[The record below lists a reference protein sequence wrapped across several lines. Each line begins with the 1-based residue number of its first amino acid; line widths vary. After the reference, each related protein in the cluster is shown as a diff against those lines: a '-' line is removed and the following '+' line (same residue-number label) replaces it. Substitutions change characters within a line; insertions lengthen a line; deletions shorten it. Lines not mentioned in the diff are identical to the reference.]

1 MIERA
6 VFRPIY
12 CPVCGRFLLKA
23 KDESEVVVHCEKCNS
38 DIIATVRTGI
48 IATMEDRRDKL
59 PIRNGAVSVSVVKDK
74 FGKENGKRRGKETCL
89 NTKAM

>member
-1 MIERA
+1 MIERV

-59 PIRNGAVSVSVVKDK
+59 PIRNGAVSISVVKDK
-74 FGKENGKRRGKETCL
+74 SQENEKRRGKEICL

>member
-38 DIIATVRTGI
+38 DIITTVRTGI

-74 FGKENGKRRGKETCL
+74 SQENEKRRGKEICL

>member
-6 VFRPIY
+6 IFRPIY

-59 PIRNGAVSVSVVKDK
+59 PVRNGAVSVSVVKDK
-74 FGKENGKRRGKETCL
+74 SKENGKRRVKETCL